1 MQSSL
6 LRIGG
11 PMLCVILTLGLIMAG
26 KSALTGSESM
36 AVPDMT
42 LETPDLGDV
51 PTIGEDPDVSDTVP
65 VEPDMEPMPFSPDAQ
80 KPVEDVTP
88 VPVPEP
94 PAVDTAPLSAPHE
107 APIDPATLE
116 ETILRHPVA
125 LSAGL
130 VQFEGRTIQIAGVKP
145 QSADRICRATTGDWP
160 CGTVARTAFRNFIR
174 ARAFACRTPKGEWS
188 GTVTARC
195 TIGDDDPALWLARNG
210 WAEVEGNDTALA
222 AAVASAKMTTK
233 GFYRTAAEPSSRLP
247 ILDLDALNA
256 ALSAVGFPRLGK
268 SRRCRCSR
276 CLARWVQRP

>member
-1 MQSSL
+1 MPPSL

-11 PMLCVILTLGLIMAG
+11 PMLCVVLTLGLLMAG
-26 KSALTGSESM
+26 KSALTSSQSM

-51 PTIGEDPDVSDTVP
+51 PTIGEDPALSDTVP
-65 VEPDMEPMPFSPDAQ
+65 AEPGTEPMPFSPDAQ
-80 KPVEDVTP
+80 KPEGDVTP

-94 PAVDTAPLSAPHE
+94 PTVDAAPLSAPHE
-107 APIDPATLE
+107 APVDPATLE

-145 QSADRICRATTGDWP
+145 QSGDRICRATTGDWP
-160 CGTVARTAFRNFIR
+160 CGGIARTAFRNFIR
-174 ARAFACRTPKGEWS
+174 ARAFTCRTPKGGWS

-195 TIGDDDPALWLARNG
+195 TIGTDDPALWLARNG
-210 WAEVEGNDTALA
+210 WAEVDGGDTALT

-233 GFYRTAAEPSSRLP
+233 GFYRTGAEPSLP
-247 ILDLDALNA
+247 SPEVAH
-256 ALSAVGFPRLGK
+256 
-268 SRRCRCSR
+268 
-276 CLARWVQRP
+276 